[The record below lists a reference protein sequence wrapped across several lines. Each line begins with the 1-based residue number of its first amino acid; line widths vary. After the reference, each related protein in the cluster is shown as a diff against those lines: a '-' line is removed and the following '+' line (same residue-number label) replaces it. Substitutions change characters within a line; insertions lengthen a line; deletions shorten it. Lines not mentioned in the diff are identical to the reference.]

1 MPPVKFSS
9 IKDLEKNLKPN
20 PANGCHIWTG
30 RYVTKDGNTEIPWQ
44 GKNRLVHRIMYEHK
58 NGPIP
63 AGAYVIRTCKNNQC
77 CNPLHMG
84 LKNVRYSPK
93 PEIVNPPIANT
104 IVDALTAAAAVTTK
118 EDVRTITFDVAGIKV
133 TISR

>member
-1 MPPVKFSS
+1 MAPVKFST
-9 IKDLEKNLKPN
+9 IKDLEKHLKPN
-20 PANGCHIWTG
+20 LVNGCHIWTG

-44 GKNRLVHRIMYEHK
+44 GKNRLVHRIMYEAK

-63 AGAYVIRTCKNNQC
+63 NGAYVIRTCKNHQC

-84 LKNVRYSPK
+84 LKNVRNTPK
-93 PEIVNPPIANT
+93 TEPEPEPVTNT
-104 IVDALTAAAAVTTK
+104 IVDSLTAAAAITK
-118 EDVRTITFDVAGIKV
+118 EEVKTITFDVAGIKV